1 MELMC
6 LICMYAALHVLL
18 GDKEG
23 KTRRGI
29 MQQKLAQMKKEKLL

>member
-18 GDKEG
+18 MCRDILRFEFHGFIEIFN
-23 KTRRGI
+23 R
-29 MQQKLAQMKKEKLL
+29 